1 MHNLAKMTFQ
11 VKRMPKKKKKKKI
24 TENFAVRL
32 PQSDLGKPRPVSVGR
47 RSDIAVREI
56 T

>member
-11 VKRMPKKKKKKKI
+11 VKRMHKKKKKI
-24 TENFAVRL
+24 TENFAERL